1 MRLVENSRFSDAAS
15 EAEVLG
21 AVFIDNNIFKDIA
34 DILSPEDFHNSNHS
48 LIFDVMK
55 KLYIE
60 DKPIDIRTAANKL
73 GGNLNTAGGITY
85 LSELAASSFTSMNAI
100 AHANIVKEKSDRR
113 KLFNLLNKC
122 LNNVKNT
129 DVKNEE
135 LIDGLQNDFRSMEHS
150 GTRSDGSLDEVMGK
164 FMDILEKRYQNQEIP
179 EGYPTGFKLLD
190 KFTGGL
196 QKQDMVILAGR
207 PSMGKSAVALNMAL
221 NMSDA
226 GHKVAVFH
234 LEMSKLAVIQRIIA
248 SSTLIPMNNLKKGEL
263 GDEDWVKLSKK
274 CSQLASSSLYI
285 YDEVYSIAQIRS
297 ECKRMKL
304 QKGLDVVFIDYLQLI
319 QNETHKENR
328 NENIGEI
335 SRGLK
340 LLAKELDITV
350 VALSQLSRALEV
362 RANHRPQLSD
372 LRDSGSLEQD
382 ADMVIFLYRDEYY
395 NRETEDA
402 GVIEFILAKN
412 RNGETGTI
420 KAKWQGKYQ
429 KVVA

>member
-1 MRLVENSRFSDAAS
+1 MENNRFSDVAS
-15 EAEVLG
+15 EVEVLG
-21 AVFIDNNIFKDIA
+21 AVFIDNDIFKDIV
-34 DILSPEDFHNSNHS
+34 DILSPEDFYNTNHS
-48 LIFDVMK
+48 MIFDIMK
-55 KLYIE
+55 KLYLE
-60 DKPIDIRTAANKL
+60 SKPIDIRTVVNEL
-73 GGNLNTAGGITY
+73 GSNLSAAGGITY
-85 LSELAASSFTSMNAI
+85 LSELAASSFTSMNAA
-100 AHANIVKEKSDRR
+100 AHALIVKQKSDRR
-113 KLFNLLNKC
+113 KLFNLFNKY

-135 LIDGLQNDFRSMEHS
+135 LIDKLQNDFRSMEYS
-150 GTRSDGSLDEVMGK
+150 DSRRDGSLNEVMEK
-164 FMDILEKRYQNQEIP
+164 FMNLLEKRYQNQGIL
-179 EGYPTGFKLLD
+179 EGYATGFKSLD
-190 KFTGGL
+190 KFTGGF
-196 QKQDMVILAGR
+196 QKQDMIILAGR

-221 NMSDA
+221 NMSVDM

-234 LEMSKLAVIQRIIA
+234 LEMSKLAVIQRIIS

-263 GDEDWVKLSKK
+263 GDEDWVKLSEK
-274 CSQLASSSLYI
+274 CNQLAATGLYI
-285 YDEVYSIAQIRS
+285 YDEVYSLAEIRS
-297 ECKRMKL
+297 ECKRLKL

-319 QNETHKENR
+319 QNESRKENR

-382 ADMVIFLYRDEYY
+382 ADMVVFLYRDEYY
-395 NRETEDA
+395 NRDTEDP
-402 GVIEFILAKN
+402 GIIEFIIAKH

>member
-1 MRLVENSRFSDAAS
+1 MENSRFSDAAS